1 MQEYKSSKN
10 NTRTIANR
18 PIDVSIISLLSS
30 QASDE
35 GNRFDEATVKINI
48 TDANTHRPHF
58 DQSLYNVKV
67 SEDDPPGTLIYTALA
82 TGKSHP

>member
-1 MQEYKSSKN
+1 M
-10 NTRTIANR
+10 TRPEFIPPPLAR
-18 PIDVSIISLLSS
+18 QLS

-82 TGKSHP
+82 TGKRRRPASSDL